1 MKVLVSIGKS
11 LRRFFSCATAALSL
25 VCAPFRSGRITFSEF
40 LEELQTLGL
49 KGERFGPELYRRAL
63 EQHLGVRIE
72 VVIIDDAEDPASR
85 RAFAEAGNTALL
97 WYRPAANLAQIF
109 VLASLSPLE
118 MSASIFH
125 ELSHLAAGHRL
136 RTSEPFVSGVLE
148 GRAHHRRLRERRS
161 PMRTTA
167 CEMEA
172 RVREDYCML
181 AGALGA
187 ACLEDDDLRQVR

>member
-1 MKVLVSIGKS
+1 MKVLIPVGGSF
-11 LRRFFSCATAALSL
+11 RRFFSRATAALSL

-63 EQHLGVRIE
+63 ERHLGIRIE
-72 VVIIDDAEDPASR
+72 IVIVNDVDDPDSR

-97 WYRPAANLAQIF
+97 WYRPAVNLAQIF
-109 VLASLSPLE
+109 VLESLSPLE

-136 RTSEPFVSGVLE
+136 RTSEPFVSGVLQ
-148 GRAHHRRLRERRS
+148 GGAHHERLRRR
-161 PMRTTA
+161 PPPARVGA
-167 CEMEA
+167 CETEA

-187 ACLEDDDLRQVR
+187 DCLEDDDLRQVR